1 MAGDMFAAAL
11 LHAVPEALA
20 DVQRVVAAATAAQ
33 CETTTHDDGTLT
45 GLRFRVPVTTEP
57 HGHTHWAAIRRHLL
71 SGALDDAVARH
82 AVGIF
87 EILAAAE
94 ARVHGTSPDEVVFH
108 EAGAVDSIADVTA
121 AAVLIARLA
130 PSSVSVSSLPLGRGR
145 IETAH
150 GLMPVPAPAV
160 AILLEGFETIDDGIE
175 GERVTPTGAAIL
187 RYLAPSARSA
197 APRRLVASGYG
208 FGARRLPGISNCL
221 RATLFDDAVAQ
232 GAAVPHRLLSV
243 IAFEVDDQSAE
254 DLAAG
259 IDRMRAHEGIH
270 DVIQIAAI
278 GKKGRLATHLQ
289 VLADERHVEQAIDL
303 CFRETTTIG
312 LRVQRTEARA
322 LTRRTERVSADG
334 HEVRVKVVDRP
345 GGETAKPEADDLVS
359 AGDAAARHARAAQVL
374 KVRRGV
380 PR

>member
-1 MAGDMFAAAL
+1 M
-11 LHAVPEALA
+11 
-20 DVQRVVAAATAAQ
+20 
-33 CETTTHDDGTLT
+33 
-45 GLRFRVPVTTEP
+45 
-57 HGHTHWAAIRRHLL
+57 
-71 SGALDDAVARH
+71 
-82 AVGIF
+82 
-87 EILAAAE
+87 
-94 ARVHGTSPDEVVFH
+94 HGTSPDEVVFH

-145 IETAH
+145 IETAD
-150 GLMPVPAPAV
+150 GLKPGRAAAV
-160 AILLEGFETIDDGIE
+160 ASLLEGFETIDDGIE